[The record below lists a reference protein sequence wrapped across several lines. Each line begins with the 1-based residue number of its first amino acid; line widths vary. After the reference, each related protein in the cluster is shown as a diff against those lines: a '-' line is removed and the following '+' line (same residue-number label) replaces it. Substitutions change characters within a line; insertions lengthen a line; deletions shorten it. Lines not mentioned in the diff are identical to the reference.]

1 MLKSVKN
8 CFMAA
13 AVLFSAAAVSTAQVR
28 TIEHDY
34 SAFDGIN
41 ASNKFKVTVV
51 LSENYSAKLTIDDA
65 LESYVQCYVKG
76 GQLYIGLDEK
86 NIPKDLKKAYKGKN
100 ASEPTLNAV
109 VNMPVLNSLTLSDEA
124 AFMNTSTINS
134 DNFTLTLNDETSIT
148 NLSILAGKSA
158 TLNVNKKAKLSSSSV
173 KCDGDIALNGDG
185 KASVTVEF
193 IGNNVTLNN
202 AGSAEI
208 AANGECKKLSVNT
221 SGSSKTTVSGKAE
234 GLVVNGKGGKVD
246 ASALPVYDAAI
257 AVTGSDVI
265 VNAANTLE
273 LDLGRGAEITYSDEP
288 VIKINKIQ
296 NASVIR
302 K

>member
-51 LSENYSAKLTIDDA
+51 FSENYSAA

-158 TLNVNKKAKLSSSSV
+158 TLNVNKKAKLSSSSS
-173 KCDGDIALNGDG
+173 G
-185 KASVTVEF
+185 T
-193 IGNNVTLNN
+193 
-202 AGSAEI
+202 
-208 AANGECKKLSVNT
+208 
-221 SGSSKTTVSGKAE
+221 GSSSPAMKRV
-234 GLVVNGKGGKVD
+234 
-246 ASALPVYDAAI
+246 AARRR
-257 AVTGSDVI
+257 A
-265 VNAANTLE
+265 
-273 LDLGRGAEITYSDEP
+273 R
-288 VIKINKIQ
+288 
-296 NASVIR
+296 
-302 K
+302 